1 MAQLLLIGS
10 MVILACILCS
20 KLSSRFGI
28 PVLLG
33 FIAMGMLFGCDG
45 IFGIEFSDFALTEQ
59 ISSVALLFIMFYG
72 GFGTNWQEAKPVA
85 APSIVLS
92 SAGTLLTAGLCG
104 VFCWLVLKMDLLTGL
119 LLGSVLA
126 STDAA
131 SVFSILRSRRLNLKY
146 GTASMLEIE
155 SGSNDPF
162 AYMLTVILISIR
174 SGEGNVG
181 EIVWLVISQLV
192 FGILLGVAIALAAV
206 FVMRHYRFKT
216 ANNYM
221 LFIFSVA
228 LLAYAL
234 PQVLGGNG
242 FLSVY
247 LTGIILGNSNIPDKK
262 TLVNFFDGFTSLM
275 QMILFFMLGLLVTPS
290 QMLGWILPAVLVVV
304 FLTLIARPIVVG
316 LLLTPFRCKFRQQ
329 ALVAFSGLRGAA
341 SIAFSLT
348 VLASD
353 PSLQDSLFNTVFC
366 VVLLSISIQG
376 SLLPFMAKKLKMIDL
391 EGNVLKTFTDY
402 TDETEVQFIQ
412 LNITLRH
419 PWANKMVKEVQI
431 LPETLLAMVIRD
443 GETIVPRGDTILTP
457 GDIVVI
463 SAAAFAQAG
472 KVHLSELRLR
482 PSHPFCGKQLI
493 DCEFEPNSLVVLIRR
508 GDQTIIPSGKVTV
521 YSGDVLVINNQDE
534 ISSFS

>member
-1 MAQLLLIGS
+1 MAQILLVGS
-10 MVILACILCS
+10 VVILACILCS
-20 KLSSRFGI
+20 KLSSRFGV

-33 FIAMGMLFGCDG
+33 FIAMGMLFGNDG
-45 IFGIEFSDFALTEQ
+45 IFGIEFNDFALTEQ

-72 GFGTNWQEAKPVA
+72 GFGTNWKEARPVA
-85 APSIVLS
+85 VPAMVLS

-104 VFCWLVLKMDLLTGL
+104 IFCWLVLKMDLLEGL
-119 LLGSVLA
+119 LLGSVLG

-174 SGEGNVG
+174 SGEGEMG
-181 EIVWLVISQLV
+181 EIVWLVVSQLA
-192 FGILLGVAIALAAV
+192 FGILLGIAVALGAV

-216 ANNYM
+216 SNNYM
-221 LFIFSVA
+221 LFIFAVA

-247 LTGIILGNSNIPDKK
+247 LTGIILGNSSIPDKK
-262 TLVNFFDGFTSLM
+262 TLVTFFDGFTGLM

-304 FLTLIARPIVVG
+304 FLTFIARPVVVA
-316 LLLTPFRCKFRQQ
+316 LLLTPFGCKLRQQ
-329 ALVAFSGLRGAA
+329 SLVAWCGLRGAA

-366 VVLLSISIQG
+366 VVLLSISVQG
-376 SLLPFMAKKLKMIDL
+376 SLVPVLAKKLKMIDE
-391 EGNVLKTFTDY
+391 EGDVLKTFTDY

-419 PWANKMVKEVQI
+419 PWANKMVKEVSV
-431 LPETLLAMVIRD
+431 LPDTLLAMIIRE
-443 GETIVPRGDTILTP
+443 GETVVPKGDTVIMP
-457 GDIVVI
+457 GDVVVI
-463 SAAAFAQAG
+463 SAVGFSEAG
-472 KVHLSELRLR
+472 KVHLNELRLG
-482 PSHPFCGKQLI
+482 PSHPYCGKMLK
-493 DCEFEPNSLVVLIRR
+493 DCDFEPDALVVLIHR
-508 GDQTIIPSGKVTV
+508 GDQTIIPSGKDVV
-521 YSGDVLVINNQDE
+521 YSGDVLVINYPEDL
-534 ISSFS
+534 

>member
-10 MVILACILCS
+10 VVILACILCS
-20 KLSSRFGI
+20 KLSNRFGI

-33 FIAMGMLFGCDG
+33 FIAMGMLFGSDG
-45 IFGIEFSDFALTEQ
+45 IFGIEFNDFALTEQ

-72 GFGTNWQEAKPVA
+72 GFGTNWNEAKPVA
-85 APSIVLS
+85 VPSIVLS
-92 SAGTLLTAGLCG
+92 GMGTLLTAGLCG

-162 AYMLTVILISIR
+162 AYMLTVVLLSIR
-174 SGEGNVG
+174 SGEGNLG
-181 EIVWLVISQLV
+181 EIVWLVVSQLA
-192 FGILLGVAIALAAV
+192 FGILLGVAVALGAV
-206 FVMRHYRFKT
+206 FIMRHYRFKT
-216 ANNYM
+216 SNNYM
-221 LFIFSVA
+221 LFIFAVA

-242 FLSVY
+242 YLSVY
-247 LTGIILGNSNIPDKK
+247 LTGIILGNSSIPDKK
-262 TLVNFFDGFTSLM
+262 PLVNFFDGFTSLM
-275 QMILFFMLGLLVTPS
+275 QMILFFVLGLLVTPS
-290 QMLGWILPAVLVVV
+290 QMLHWILPAVLVVV
-304 FLTLIARPIVVG
+304 FLTLIARPAVVA
-316 LLLTPFRCKFRQQ
+316 LLLTPFRCKLRQQ
-329 ALVAFSGLRGAA
+329 SLVAWCGLRGAA

-353 PSLQDSLFNTVFC
+353 PSLLDSFFNTVFC

-376 SLLPFMAKKLKMIDL
+376 SLVPLLAKKLDMIDA
-391 EGNVLKTFTDY
+391 EGDVLKTFTDY

-412 LNITLRH
+412 INVTLRH
-419 PWANKMVKEVQI
+419 PWANKMVKDVQV
-431 LPETLLAMVIRD
+431 LPDTLLAMILRD
-443 GETIVPRGDTILTP
+443 GETVIPKGDTVILP
-457 GDIVVI
+457 GDVVVI
-463 SAAAFAQAG
+463 NAVGFSEGG
-472 KVHLSELRLR
+472 KVHLNELRLR
-482 PSHPFCGKQLI
+482 PNHPFCGKQLK

-508 GDQTIIPSGKVTV
+508 GEQTIIPKGKEVV
-521 YSGDVLVINNQDE
+521 YSGDVLVINYPEE
-534 ISSFS
+534 I

>member
-1 MAQLLLIGS
+1 MAQLLLVGS
-10 MVILACILCS
+10 VVILACILCS
-20 KLSSRFGI
+20 KLSSRFGV

-72 GFGTNWQEAKPVA
+72 GFGTNWKEAKPVA
-85 APSIVLS
+85 VPSIVLS

-104 VFCWLVLKMDLLTGL
+104 IFCWLVLKMDLLTGL

-174 SGEGNVG
+174 SGEGNMG
-181 EIVWLVISQLV
+181 EIVWLVISQLM

-247 LTGIILGNSNIPDKK
+247 LTGIILGNSSIPDKK

-275 QMILFFMLGLLVTPS
+275 QMLLFFMLGLLVTPS
-290 QMLGWILPAVLVVV
+290 QMLGWVLPAVLVVV

-316 LLLTPFRCKFRQQ
+316 LLLTPFRCKLRQQ

-376 SLLPFMAKKLKMIDL
+376 SLLPFMAKKLKMIDQ

-419 PWANKMVKEVQI
+419 PWANKMVKDVQI
-431 LPETLLAMVIRD
+431 LPDTLLAMVIRD

-457 GDIVVI
+457 GDVVVI
-463 SAAAFAQAG
+463 SAAAFSQAG
-472 KVHLSELRLR
+472 KVHLSELRLS
-482 PSHPFCGKQLI
+482 PSHPFCGKPLRECHFAP
-493 DCEFEPNSLVVLIRR
+493 DSLVVLIRR
-508 GDQTIIPSGKVTV
+508 GDQTIIPNGKVTV

-534 ISSFS
+534 I